1 MWVANSGDNTVSRML
16 PETATTVSTINV
28 GRQPSGVAVAD
39 GIVWITD
46 RGDNLVTRYDARS
59 GSSTN
64 IAVGAAPIGIAVGE
78 DAVWVANSDD
88 GTVSKIDPVSREVVK
103 TIAVG
108 GRPVGVLVSD
118 GRVWVS
124 VQAPA

>member
-1 MWVANSGDNTVSRML
+1 ML

-103 TIAVG
+103 NDRGRRAVRWACSSPTG
-108 GRPVGVLVSD
+108 ASGSASR
-118 GRVWVS
+118 RR
-124 VQAPA
+124 Q